1 MQINI
6 INICI
11 HWAGGYSSVRRVQAS
26 PMLQQPQQQAG
37 QHCEDP
43 ALLRGHP
50 ALAAAA
56 VPPPA
61 GRGEDGSHQ
70 VDTSQVP
77 EAVPARRPRA
87 PRAAAPLV
95 QIQSKVCHEK
105 HSAEIQNWEAQ

>member
-1 MQINI
+1 M
-6 INICI
+6 
-11 HWAGGYSSVRRVQAS
+11 GRVQAS

-37 QHCEDP
+37 QYCEGP
-43 ALLRGHP
+43 APLRGHP
-50 ALAAAA
+50 AHALAVA

-87 PRAAAPLV
+87 SRAAAPLV

>member
-1 MQINI
+1 
-6 INICI
+6 
-11 HWAGGYSSVRRVQAS
+11 
-26 PMLQQPQQQAG
+26 MLQQPQQQAG
-37 QHCEDP
+37 QYCEGPAPLRGRPAP
-43 ALLRGHP
+43 AL
-50 ALAAAA
+50 AAA

>member
-1 MQINI
+1 
-6 INICI
+6 
-11 HWAGGYSSVRRVQAS
+11 
-26 PMLQQPQQQAG
+26 MLQQPQQQAG
-37 QHCEDP
+37 QYCEGP
-43 ALLRGHP
+43 AL
-50 ALAAAA
+50 AAA

-77 EAVPARRPRA
+77 EAAPARLPRA
-87 PRAAAPLV
+87 SRAAAPLV